1 MSKLVGRGIVK
12 TYGKKTVLQDVNLML
27 EEHKIYG
34 MIGRNGA
41 GKTTLL
47 SILTAQNPATKGE
60 ILWNGFRYGKIKKL
74 CLISVFPES

>member
-34 MIGRNGA
+34 MFG
-41 GKTTLL
+41 
-47 SILTAQNPATKGE
+47 
-60 ILWNGFRYGKIKKL
+60 
-74 CLISVFPES
+74 CH